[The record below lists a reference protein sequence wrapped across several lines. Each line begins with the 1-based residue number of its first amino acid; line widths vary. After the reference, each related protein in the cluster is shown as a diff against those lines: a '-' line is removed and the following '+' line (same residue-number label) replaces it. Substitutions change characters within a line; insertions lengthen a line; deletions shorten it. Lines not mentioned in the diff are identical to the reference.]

1 MKALFCSVA
10 VGIAALAANGYA
22 QDLKPPPQAEVTK
35 ATYLVSGLHCAHC
48 VMTVEGSL
56 KKVKGVKS
64 VTVNFQGKYATIEF
78 DETVVSAQEVASAMS
93 ATPHMMGKDM
103 RYGGILVL
111 SVPGVREETAG
122 KKAEAALGKVA
133 GVAKVTLYPQQQAV
147 GIRFTD
153 TSKVTSK
160 QLIEALEPAGL
171 KGNQYATA
179 SGPSSQAMNG
189 QSGPMANHAGMAM
202 GNGGMAGSGAMG
214 GMGCGCMPG
223 MQMMSPGMVQPY
235 NSFPTPRVYYG
246 SRAAIRGGCC
256 R

>member
-35 ATYLVSGLHCAHC
+35 ATYLVTGLHCAPC
-48 VMTVEGSL
+48 AAVVEGSL

-64 VTVNFQGKYATIEF
+64 VRVDFPGKYATIEF
-78 DETVVSAQEVASAMS
+78 DETVISAQEVTRAMS
-93 ATPHMMGKDM
+93 GTPHMMGKDM

-111 SVPGVREETAG
+111 SIPGVKDEAAG
-122 KKAEAALGKVA
+122 KKAEAALGKVE

-147 GIRFTD
+147 SIGFTD
-153 TSKVTSK
+153 TGKVTSK

-179 SGPSSQAMNG
+179 SAPATNG
-189 QSGPMANHAGMAM
+189 QNGSMADHAGMAM
-202 GNGGMAGSGAMG
+202 GNGGMPGPAMG
-214 GMGCGCMPG
+214 AGMGCGC
-223 MQMMSPGMVQPY
+223 
-235 NSFPTPRVYYG
+235 
-246 SRAAIRGGCC
+246 GCY
-256 R
+256 RRR